1 MNPMGGGIRLVAGA
15 AIALVWAA
23 LTSCSATTSGG
34 NGSGRPLPLGTAT
47 ATLLT
52 PEQCGQATSRVPT
65 SRCYRVT
72 VACPGVAS
80 LDAFV
85 KVTDPSGV
93 SSGTILFGTGGGG
106 GGYYEM
112 FGADAVDRILLP
124 LSQQGFRLV
133 QRSWLGQDGWLTGPG
148 GTLRLAC
155 RYATLLDW
163 VSTQLHTGGALCAT
177 GNSGGSS
184 EISYAMAH
192 YGLGRKL
199 DLGMP
204 TGGPPM
210 GRIDYGCLGT
220 AQVPG
225 WAQQCA
231 SLSSCTSGGT
241 SCQYTGG
248 PQELFDRTYGAGPN
262 CLNRNPDWATT
273 WHEDSVVSPNAELN
287 YPQTMMRFV
296 YGTADCSEAETL
308 GRLYASAITSDAG
321 IVIVPGAPH
330 AVPSVAAGAQ
340 AIFDV
345 LSTQCVPR
353 H

>member
-1 MNPMGGGIRLVAGA
+1 
-15 AIALVWAA
+15 
-23 LTSCSATTSGG
+23 
-34 NGSGRPLPLGTAT
+34 
-47 ATLLT
+47 
-52 PEQCGQATSRVPT
+52 
-65 SRCYRVT
+65 
-72 VACPGVAS
+72 
-80 LDAFV
+80 
-85 KVTDPSGV
+85 
-93 SSGTILFGTGGGG
+93 
-106 GGYYEM
+106 
-112 FGADAVDRILLP
+112 
-124 LSQQGFRLV
+124 
-133 QRSWLGQDGWLTGPG
+133 
-148 GTLRLAC
+148 
-155 RYATLLDW
+155 
-163 VSTQLHTGGALCAT
+163 
-177 GNSGGSS
+177 
-184 EISYAMAH
+184 
-192 YGLGRKL
+192 
-199 DLGMP
+199 MP
-204 TGGPPM
+204 TAGPPM

-231 SLSSCTSGGT
+231 SLSSCASGGT
-241 SCQYTGG
+241 SCQYTGA

-273 WHEDSVVSPNAELN
+273 WHEDSVVSPNAELS

-345 LSTQCVPR
+345 LSAECVPR

>member
-1 MNPMGGGIRLVAGA
+1 MRFVAV
-15 AIALVWAA
+15 AIAVACAPA
-23 LTSCSATTSGG
+23 LTSCSSSSSGAA
-34 NGSGRPLPLGTAT
+34 RPLPLGTAT
-47 ATLLT
+47 ATVLAAS
-52 PEQCGQATSRVPT
+52 QCGSTTSPVPI

-72 VACPGVAS
+72 VACPDVAP
-80 LDAFV
+80 LDAVV
-85 KVTDPSGV
+85 KVTDPAGA
-93 SSGTILFGTGGGG
+93 SSGTILFGSGGGG
-106 GGYYEM
+106 GGFYEL
-112 FGADAVDRILLP
+112 FGADAVNRILLP
-124 LSQQGFRLV
+124 LSQRGFRLV
-133 QRSWLGQDGWLTGPG
+133 QRSWLGPDGWLTGPG

-163 VSTQLHTGGALCAT
+163 VSTELHTGGALCAT

-184 EISYAMAH
+184 EVAYAMAH

-204 TGGPPM
+204 TAGPPM

-231 SLSSCTSGGT
+231 SLSSCASGSS

-248 PQELFDRTYGAGPN
+248 PQELFDQTYGAGPN
-262 CLNRNPDWATT
+262 CVNRNPAWADT
-273 WHEDSVVSPNAELN
+273 WHDDSVVSAGAQLD
-287 YPQTMMRFV
+287 YPQTKMRFV

-308 GRLYASAITSDAG
+308 GRLYASAITSDSG
-321 IVIVPGAPH
+321 VVIVPAAPH

-340 AIFDV
+340 AIADV
-345 LSTQCVPR
+345 LSAECVPR